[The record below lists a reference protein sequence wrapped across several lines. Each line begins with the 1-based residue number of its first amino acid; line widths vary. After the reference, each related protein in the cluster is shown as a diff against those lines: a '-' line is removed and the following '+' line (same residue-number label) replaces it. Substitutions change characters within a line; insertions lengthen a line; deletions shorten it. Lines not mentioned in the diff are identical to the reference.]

1 MKRVPLNLIILF
13 FLTSLIV
20 YPQTGREIMEKV
32 VNKET
37 WNDMTAEL
45 YLTIIDA
52 RGGKREREIKSFM
65 KKYTKDETKMLMYF
79 VKPADVKGT
88 SFLIVEHKDRD
99 DDRYLY
105 IPALRRVKRILSSGK
120 GGSFMA
126 SDFSFYD
133 IGKPKLD
140 DFKYN
145 LASEEKVNGIDSYVI
160 ECIPST
166 SELEKDTGYSK
177 IVRWVRKDN
186 FMIIKADYYSREGKK
201 SKTLDVEK
209 IEEIEKVLF
218 TTIMTM
224 KDVVSKR
231 TSRMEFRNIK
241 VNIGLKD
248 SIFSETSLDR
258 VEIEK

>member
-1 MKRVPLNLIILF
+1 MKRLILF
-13 FLTSLIV
+13 LLPILIFSFGKS

-32 VNKET
+32 INKET
-37 WNDMTAEL
+37 WNDMTSDL
-45 YLTIIDA
+45 YLTITDA
-52 RGGKREREIKSFM
+52 KGGKREREIKSFM
-65 KKYTKDETKMLMYF
+65 KKFGDETKMLMFF

-105 IPALRRVKRILSSGK
+105 LPALRRVKRILASGK

-126 SDFSFYD
+126 SDFSYYD

-140 DFKYN
+140 DFKYK
-145 LASEEKVNGIDSYVI
+145 LIGEEKVNGIDCFVI
-160 ECIPST
+160 ECLPSS
-166 SELEKDTGYSK
+166 SEIEKDTGYSK

-186 FMIIKADYYSREGKK
+186 YMILKSDYYSRDGKRFK
-201 SKTLDVEK
+201 VLDVEK

-218 TTIMTM
+218 ATVMTM
-224 KDVVSKR
+224 KDIVSGR

-241 VNIGLKD
+241 VNTGLKD

-258 VEIEK
+258 ISIE

>member
-1 MKRVPLNLIILF
+1 MKKFLIF
-13 FLTSLIV
+13 FIPIITFSFV
-20 YPQTGREIMEKV
+20 KGYPQTGREIMEKV

-37 WNDMTAEL
+37 WNDMTADL
-45 YLTIIDA
+45 YLTITDS

-65 KKYTKDETKMLMYF
+65 KKYSNEETKMLMFF

-88 SFLIVEHKDRD
+88 SFLIIEHKDRD

-105 IPALRRVKRILSSGK
+105 LPALRRVKRILASGK

-126 SDFSFYD
+126 SDFSYYD
-133 IGKPKLD
+133 IGKPKLE

-145 LASEEKVNGIDSYVI
+145 LIGEDKLNGFPCYII
-160 ECIPST
+160 ECLPVSPQI
-166 SELEKDTGYSK
+166 EKDTGYSK

-186 FMIIKADYYSREGKK
+186 YMILKSDYYSRDGKK
-201 SKTLDVEK
+201 FKVLDVEK

-218 TTIMTM
+218 ATVMTM
-224 KDVVSKR
+224 KDVISNR

-241 VNIGLKD
+241 VNTGLKD
-248 SIFSETSLDR
+248 SLFSETSLDR
-258 VEIEK
+258 INIE